1 MNTLF
6 VAQNIKCRN
15 TKYKMSKY
23 QEFNFAQ
30 NHKQVAKADK
40 QPVLAAR
47 AVKTTV
53 SAYFP

>member
-1 MNTLF
+1 
-6 VAQNIKCRN
+6 
-15 TKYKMSKY
+15 MSKY

-30 NHKQVAKADK
+30 NHKQVAKADNWDK